1 MDMTW
6 DIYALVL
13 LVLAAGYV
21 MGLGSRLVVKAAL
34 KDYIEDRM
42 TNLHTVTS
50 AYTQKTQIQCDAM
63 MEQANE
69 EAIKIY
75 KTALKDATGVKHFE
89 YEEKDLN

>member
-1 MDMTW
+1 MTMTW
-6 DIYALVL
+6 DIYFLVL
-13 LVLAAGYV
+13 LALTAGYV

-50 AYTQKTQIQCDAM
+50 SYTQKTQLQCDAM
-63 MEQANE
+63 IEQANS

-75 KTALKDATGVKHFE
+75 KTALKDSSGVHFE
-89 YEEKDLN
+89 YEDKDLN